1 MNLNWF
7 LNNREVIKNLAIN
20 TGTSQ
25 SPTFTALC
33 TTSEVELTTDFEEK
47 DFYVFCDAI
56 KRSIITGAKMSI
68 DATVKIDINNAAIQ
82 EVLGNI
88 HALIENGTVAQFN
101 NVLVQ
106 FELLEKV
113 ETNTL
118 TYVKYQVP
126 VVMKFSDL
134 GGASE
139 DEGEFALEM
148 VINGKGVTITA

>member
-25 SPTFTALC
+25 NPTFTTMC
-33 TTSEVELTTDFEEK
+33 TTSEVGLTTDFEEK

-68 DATVKIDINNAAIQ
+68 DATVKIDINNTAIQ
-82 EVLGNI
+82 KVLGNI
-88 HALIENGTVAQFN
+88 HALIKDGTVAQFN

-113 ETNTL
+113 TSNVL

>member
-25 SPTFTALC
+25 SPTFRTMC
-33 TTSEVELTTDFEEK
+33 TTSEVGLTTDFEEK

-68 DATVKIDINNAAIQ
+68 DATVKIDINNTAIQ

-88 HALIENGTVAQFN
+88 HTLIKDGTVAQFN

-106 FELLEKV
+106 FELLETV
-113 ETNTL
+113 TSNVL

>member
-25 SPTFTALC
+25 SPTFTTLC
-33 TTSEVELTTDFEEK
+33 TTSEVGLTTDFEEK

>member
-20 TGTSQ
+20 TSTSQ
-25 SPTFTALC
+25 NPTFTPMC
-33 TTSEVELTTDFEEK
+33 TTSEVGLTTDFEEK

-56 KRSIITGAKMSI
+56 KRSIITGAKISI
-68 DATVKIDINNAAIQ
+68 DATVKIDINNTAIQ
-82 EVLGNI
+82 SVLGNI
-88 HALIENGTVAQFN
+88 HALIQDGTVAQFN

-113 ETNTL
+113 KENVL

>member
-20 TGTSQ
+20 TATSQ
-25 SPTFTALC
+25 SPTFTLMC
-33 TTSEVELTTDFEEK
+33 TTSEVGLTTDFEEK

-68 DATVKIDINNAAIQ
+68 DATVKIDINNTAIQ
-82 EVLGNI
+82 SVLGNV

-106 FELLEKV
+106 FELLETV
-113 ETNTL
+113 NENVL

-148 VINGKGVTITA
+148 VINGKGQKITS

>member
-20 TGTSQ
+20 TATSQ
-25 SPTFTALC
+25 SPTFITMC
-33 TTSEVELTTDFEEK
+33 TTSEVGLTTDFEEK

-68 DATVKIDINNAAIQ
+68 DATVKIDINNTAIQ

-113 ETNTL
+113 TNDVL

-148 VINGKGVTITA
+148 VINGKGITITA

>member
-7 LNNREVIKNLAIN
+7 LNNREVIKNLSIN
-20 TGTSQ
+20 TGTSE
-25 SPTFTALC
+25 SPEYTTLC
-33 TTSEVELTTDFEEK
+33 TTSEVGLTTDFEEK

-68 DATVKIDINNAAIQ
+68 DATVKIDINNSAI
-82 EVLGNI
+82 VGILGNI
-88 HALIENGTVAQFN
+88 HTLIEDGTVAQFN

-113 ETNTL
+113 TSAVL

-148 VINGKGVTITA
+148 VINGKGKKVTD

>member
-25 SPTFTALC
+25 SPTFTTMC
-33 TTSEVELTTDFEEK
+33 TTSEVGLTTDFEEK

>member
-1 MNLNWF
+1 MKLNWF

-25 SPTFTALC
+25 STTFTPMC
-33 TTSEVELTTDFEEK
+33 TTSEVGLTTDFEEK

-68 DATVKIDINNAAIQ
+68 DATVKIDINNTAIQ
-82 EVLGNI
+82 SVLGNV

-106 FELLEKV
+106 FELLETV
-113 ETNTL
+113 NENVL

-148 VINGKGVTITA
+148 VINGKGQIITS

>member
-25 SPTFTALC
+25 SPTFTTLC
-33 TTSEVELTTDFEEK
+33 TTSEVGLTTDFEEK

-68 DATVKIDINNAAIQ
+68 DATVKIDINNTAIQ

-88 HALIENGTVAQFN
+88 HALIKDGTVAQFN

-113 ETNTL
+113 KTNVL

-134 GGASE
+134 GGPSE

>member
-25 SPTFTALC
+25 SPTFTTMC
-33 TTSEVELTTDFEEK
+33 TTSEVGLTTDFEEK

-68 DATVKIDINNAAIQ
+68 DATIKIDINNTAIQ

-88 HALIENGTVAQFN
+88 HSLIENGSVAQFN

-113 ETNTL
+113 ETNVL
-118 TYVKYQVP
+118 TYKKYQVP

-134 GGASE
+134 GGAAE

-148 VINGKGVTITA
+148 VINGKGVVITA

>member
-25 SPTFTALC
+25 SPTFTTLC

-68 DATVKIDINNAAIQ
+68 DATVKIDINNTAIQ

-88 HALIENGTVAQFN
+88 HTLIKDGTVAQFN

-106 FELLEKV
+106 FELLETV
-113 ETNTL
+113 TANVL